1 MGGDGGVVA
10 VNRRY
15 MRGAG
20 TADHTGDYKREN
32 SENQEY
38 NALEA
43 MTNCALTKAPLF
55 PNNKNSTGPIV
66 ACKFGRLYHK
76 EAAVEG
82 RAFLFVLD
90 DPNSGI
96 FH

>member
-20 TADHTGDYKREN
+20 QADHTGDFQRN

-43 MTNCALTKAPLF
+43 MTNCALTKAPLL
-55 PNNKNSTGPIV
+55 PSSKNSSGPIV

-82 RAFLFVLD
+82 RFFFSLLKLKK
-90 DPNSGI
+90 
-96 FH
+96 